1 MFVIAQRSQLSLNLY
16 RDTMKMTLEQQ
27 LQQIID
33 DAVNYGVS
41 PVVVELAIAPVI
53 KAYAQQLKKL
63 EYYVLQNLE
72 GDWVLTT
79 INNPKLQQSKQ
90 VIYAFVSV
98 KDAAAFSGKTNPE
111 LAAAPISVVQL
122 LFRLSSLQMV
132 DSMIFLEDSQN
143 LNRGVEI
150 ERDRLFQQIR
160 QQIQQLQ
167 IPPNLA

>member
-1 MFVIAQRSQLSLNLY
+1 
-16 RDTMKMTLEQQ
+16 MTLEQQ
-27 LQQIID
+27 LQLIID
-33 DAVNYGVS
+33 DAPKHGVS
-41 PVVVELAIAPVI
+41 PIVVELAIAPVI
-53 KAYAQQLKKL
+53 EAYAQRLKQL

-79 INNPKLQQSKQ
+79 INNPQLQQSKQ

-98 KDAAAFSGKTNPE
+98 SDAAAFGGTNPN
-111 LAAAPISVVQL
+111 LMATPISIVQL

-132 DSMIFLEDSQN
+132 DSIVFLEDSLN

-150 ERDRLFQQIR
+150 EREQLFQQIKR
-160 QQIQQLQ
+160 QIQHMPK